1 MRRWTIPRGARAAS
15 GQERPSFGLWIGAI
29 CGLGVLLATSGCSTG
44 EGTAQTP
51 PSPRVLRLTT
61 GSPGAGFHPLGEAL
75 ARTYRNAFPQLT
87 LQVIESPG
95 SVRNVEAIQNGEADL
110 GFAFA
115 DVAYVAFVG
124 RLNDQPFARLRGIAV
139 LQLNP
144 LHVVVRVQSPI
155 RDVSGLRGK
164 RVGVG
169 PPGSGTALTAELMLH
184 AFGID
189 PESVHAEYLQF
200 NEASTQ
206 LIDGR
211 LDAIFVNASYPSES
225 VTMATRKGARL
236 LAIEG
241 AAVDRLRHD
250 YPFLR
255 LTAIP
260 AGTYPGHPQPVHTI
274 GVDNLLVCRSDLD
287 EDLVY
292 ELTKSFFGGLPALAS
307 EQTSLRLMDFSQ
319 GPATPI
325 PLHDGAARYYRER
338 ELFR

>member
-1 MRRWTIPRGARAAS
+1 MRRWTIPRGGRAAS
-15 GQERPSFGLWIGAI
+15 GQERPSFGRWIGAI

-44 EGTAQTP
+44 EGSAPP

-87 LQVIESPG
+87 LHVIESPG

-124 RLNDQPFARLRGIAV
+124 RLHDEPFARLRGIAV

-144 LHVVVRVQSPI
+144 LHLVVRAQSPI
-155 RDVSGLRGK
+155 KDVSGLRGR

-169 PPGSGTALTAELMLH
+169 PPGSGTALTAGLMLR

-189 PESVHAEYLQF
+189 PESVRAEYLQF
-200 NEASTQ
+200 TDASMQ
-206 LIDGR
+206 LINGR
-211 LDAIFVNASYPSES
+211 LDAMFVNASYPSES
-225 VTMATRKGARL
+225 VSLATEAGARL

-260 AGTYPGHPQPVHTI
+260 AGTYPAHPRPVHTI

-287 EDLVY
+287 EDVVY
-292 ELTKSFFGGLPALAS
+292 ELTRSFFVGLPALAS

>member
-1 MRRWTIPRGARAAS
+1 MA
-15 GQERPSFGLWIGAI
+15 
-29 CGLGVLLATSGCSTG
+29 VLSVSIAGSGCRG
-44 EGTAQTP
+44 EDNRASVSETAARQT
-51 PSPRVLRLTT
+51 LRLST
-61 GSPGAGFHPLGEAL
+61 GSPGAGFHPLGVAL
-75 ARTYRNAFPQLT
+75 GGAYRDAFPHLN
-87 LQVIESPG
+87 LEVIESPG
-95 SVRNVEAIQNGEADL
+95 SVHNVEAIQRGEADI

-124 RLNDQPFARLRGIAV
+124 GLGDRSFSRLRGMAV

-144 LHVVVRVQSPI
+144 LHLVVRAQSPI
-155 RDVSGLRGK
+155 RGVAGLRGR

-169 PPGSGTALTAELMLH
+169 PPGSGTALTAGLVLR

-189 PESVHAEYLQF
+189 PEAVHAELLQF
-200 NEASTQ
+200 NDASTQ
-206 LIDGR
+206 LAAGQ
-211 LDAIFVNASYPSES
+211 LDAMFVNASYPAES
-225 VTMATRKGARL
+225 VSMATKAGARL

-260 AGTYPGHPQPVHTI
+260 AGTYAAHPAPVHTI

-287 EDLVY
+287 EELVY
-292 ELTKSFFGGLPALAS
+292 ELTKTFFASLPSLVG
-307 EQTSLRLMDFSQ
+307 QQRSLRLMDFAQ
-319 GPATPI
+319 VPATPI
-325 PLHDGAARYYRER
+325 PLHEGAARYYRER

>member
-1 MRRWTIPRGARAAS
+1 MRCWTIPRARGAS
-15 GQERPSFGLWIGAI
+15 WLGWPSRGLWMGAI
-29 CGLGVLLATSGCSTG
+29 CALELLLATIACSTG
-44 EGTAQTP
+44 EGAHSPQP
-51 PSPRVLRLTT
+51 PGVLRLTT
-61 GSPGAGFHPLGEAL
+61 GSPGAGFHPLGDAL
-75 ARTYRNAFPQLT
+75 ARTYRRAFPHLT
-87 LQVIESPG
+87 LKVIESPG

-124 RLNDQPFARLRGIAV
+124 RLHDEAFSRLRGIAV

-144 LHVVVRVQSPI
+144 LHVLVRVESPI
-155 RDVSGLRGK
+155 RDVSGLRGR

-169 PPGSGTALTAELMLH
+169 PPGSGTALTAGLMLR

-189 PESVHAEYLQF
+189 PESVRAEYLQF
-200 NEASTQ
+200 NEASKR
-206 LIDGR
+206 LIAGQ
-211 LDAIFVNASYPSES
+211 LDALFVNASYPSES
-225 VTMATRKGARL
+225 VTLATKAGARL

-260 AGTYPGHPQPVHTI
+260 AGTYPAHPRPVHTI
-274 GVDNLLVCRSDLD
+274 GVDNVLVCSTDLP

-292 ELTKSFFGGLPALAS
+292 ELTKSFFGGLPALAA
-307 EQTSLRLMDFSQ
+307 EQNSLRLMDFSQ
-319 GPATPI
+319 APATPI

>member
-1 MRRWTIPRGARAAS
+1 MTVLGFGAVRGRGFAWVALQSLLLSTACDAPAPEAAS
-15 GQERPSFGLWIGAI
+15 AP
-29 CGLGVLLATSGCSTG
+29 
-44 EGTAQTP
+44 TAAVP
-51 PSPRVLRLTT
+51 LRLTT

-75 ARTYRNAFPQLT
+75 ARAYRSAFPKFRVE
-87 LQVIESPG
+87 VIESPG
-95 SVRNVEAIQNGEADL
+95 SVRNVEAIQRGEADL

-124 RLNDQPFARLRGIAV
+124 RLENGPFTNLRGVAV

-144 LHVVVRVQSPI
+144 LHLVVRAQSNI
-155 RDVSGLRGK
+155 DGVAGLRNR

-169 PPGSGTALTAELMLH
+169 PPGSGTALTADLVLR

-189 PESVHAEYLQF
+189 PEAVRTEFLQF
-200 NEASTQ
+200 NEASAR
-206 LIDGR
+206 LGAGS
-211 LDAIFVNASYPSES
+211 LDAMFVNASYPSES
-225 VTMATRKGARL
+225 VTMAAKAGARL

-260 AGTYPGHPQPVHTI
+260 ARTYPGHPGPVHTI
-274 GVDNLLVCRSDLD
+274 GVDNLLVCRSDLA

-292 ELTKSFFGGLPALAS
+292 ELTRQFFSALPTIAS
-307 EQTSLRLMDFSQ
+307 EQASLRVMDFSQ
-319 GPATPI
+319 VPATPI
-325 PLHDGAARYYRER
+325 PLHAGAARYYRER